1 MTQSLQKEVVAG
13 EEMNSPPL
21 EHGTLPGWAAV
32 VLTFGS
38 SGAVL
43 LLETLAIRLVA
54 PYIGINLQ
62 VSSAVIGIA
71 LAAIALGAWT
81 GGRLAD
87 RRNPASLIGVLLIG
101 GGVVTLL
108 VLPSVRWLGRAL
120 DGPSATAVIILSLAA
135 CFLPAFLLSTIT
147 PLVVK
152 TQLHDLGRTGRVVGR
167 LSGISTLGAVLATFL
182 TGFVLVAK
190 FTNTA
195 ILLSV
200 GLLLV
205 VGGVVTDIAIRRR
218 AVVPVASA
226 VVAVAAFG
234 GTALGPEVCDIETEY
249 NCVRLEQSAQD
260 PDTVVLKLNTSEHS
274 YVNPDRPAEL
284 HMGYVQGLAA
294 AADTLH
300 PGEPLDAFHIGGGG
314 MSLPNY
320 LDRDRP
326 GSSQLVYEIDAGL
339 IDVAR
344 DELGFREHENL
355 RAVAGDGRTG
365 LQEQADDSYDVVV
378 EDAFGAHSPPW
389 HLTTREV
396 AEEARRVM
404 RPDGYYLV
412 NLIDFPP
419 GDFARAAVA
428 TVKEVFPH
436 VSTITFETI
445 LKGSTGGNV
454 LVVASERPVPEAE
467 ITQRLKHHDS
477 TKMLRVADEDRTAR
491 FARDGQVLTDDH
503 APVDQLISVPMQYW

>member
-1 MTQSLQKEVVAG
+1 MTQSLHEEVVAG
-13 EEMNSPPL
+13 QEIPSPPPQRR
-21 EHGTLPGWAAV
+21 TLPGWAAV

-38 SGAVL
+38 SGVVL
-43 LLETLAIRLVA
+43 LLETLAIRMVA

-87 RRNPASLIGVLLIG
+87 RRQPASLIGVLLIG

-108 VLPSVRWLGRAL
+108 VQPSVRWLGRTL
-120 DGPSATAVIILSLAA
+120 DGPSPGAVIVLALAA

-182 TGFVLVAK
+182 TGFVLVAQ

-195 ILLSV
+195 ILVSV

-205 VGGVVTDIAIRRR
+205 AGGVVTDLAIRRR
-218 AVVPVASA
+218 AVVPVAAA
-226 VVAVAAFG
+226 VFAAAALG
-234 GTALGPEVCDIETEY
+234 GTALGPAVCDIETEY
-249 NCVRLEQSAQD
+249 NCVRLEQSPQNA
-260 PDTVVLKLNTSEHS
+260 DTVVLKLNTSEHS
-274 YVNPDRPAEL
+274 YVDPDRPADL

-294 AADTLH
+294 AADTLR

-320 LDRDRP
+320 LDASRP

-344 DELGFREHENL
+344 DELGFREHEDL
-355 RAVAGDGRTG
+355 RAVAGDGRMG
-365 LQEQADDSYDVVV
+365 LQEQADDSYDVVI

-396 AEEARRVM
+396 VEEAERVT

-428 TVKEVFPH
+428 TVREVFPY
-436 VSTITFETI
+436 VSTITFDTV
-445 LKGSTGGNV
+445 LDGSTGGNV
-454 LVVASERPVPEAE
+454 LVVASERPVPEVE
-467 ITQRLKHHDS
+467 ITDRLKHHDS
-477 TKMLRVADEDRTAR
+477 TKMLRVADEERTAR
-491 FARDGQVLTDDH
+491 FARDGQVLTDAY
-503 APVDQLISVPMQYW
+503 APVDQLITVPMQYW